1 MRTEI
6 VILLGTALM
15 LGSCGPSTDDSGPAS
30 EQAAEQKK
38 PAEEIR
44 DETYR
49 FHKEGLVEAKV
60 VQDNLCGQDFM
71 PGGNVADY
79 DKGGKKYQVCFTLRR
94 NADAAMFLSMNYRD
108 ALSDQKFIPHF
119 GGFYG
124 TVGETPTLIFQK
136 NRYLVVIAGLEL
148 EDADQAGRI
157 IAGYL
162 N

>member
-1 MRTEI
+1 MRTKI

-15 LGSCGPSTDDSGPAS
+15 LGSCGPGTEESGPAS
-30 EQAAEQKK
+30 EQAAAQKT

-71 PGGNVADY
+71 PGGNFAEY

-94 NADAAMFLSMNYRD
+94 NADAAMFLSMDYRD
-108 ALSDQKFIPHF
+108 ALSDQKFVPHF

-124 TVGETPTLIFQK
+124 MVGETPTLIFQK
-136 NRYLVVIAGLEL
+136 NRYLIVIAGLEL

>member
-94 NADAAMFLSMNYRD
+94 NADAAMFLSMDYRD

-119 GGFYG
+119 GGCYG
-124 TVGETPTLIFQK
+124 WSGKP
-136 NRYLVVIAGLEL
+136 R
-148 EDADQAGRI
+148 R
-157 IAGYL
+157 
-162 N
+162 

>member
-1 MRTEI
+1 MRTET
-6 VILLGTALM
+6 VILLGVALM
-15 LGSCGPSTDDSGPAS
+15 LGSCGSSTEDGDPAS
-30 EQAAEQKK
+30 EQAAEQQK

-49 FHKEGLVEAKV
+49 FNKDGLVEAKV

-71 PGGNVADY
+71 PGGNFAEY
-79 DKGGKKYQVCFTLRR
+79 EKGGKKYQVCFTLRR
-94 NADAAMFLSMNYRD
+94 NADAAMFLSMDYRD
-108 ALSDQKFIPHF
+108 ALSDQKFVPHF

-124 TVGETPTLIFQK
+124 MAGETPTLVFQK
-136 NRYLVVIAGLEL
+136 NKYLIVIAGLEL
-148 EDADQAGRI
+148 EEADQAGRV